1 MDVEIS
7 VEDINTRLKG
17 VDPKIAD
24 AIKELA
30 FCMSYN
36 TLSLVKELDRIN
48 KEILDLKLSWIID
61 TYILKT
67 ICNLKPEEYRAL
79 KKLVLDELKSASE
92 SYNRALTDEEII
104 QFDAQIQEKIRK
116 KLGVMRNE

>member
-1 MDVEIS
+1 MDIKIFEGMSIHL
-7 VEDINTRLKG
+7 EN
-17 VDPKIAD
+17 VDAKIAD

-30 FCMSYN
+30 FCISYN

-48 KEILDLKLSWIID
+48 KEVFDLKLNLVID

-92 SYNRALTDEEII
+92 SYNRTLTDEEII
-104 QFDAQIQEKIRK
+104 QLDAQIQEKIRK
-116 KLGVMRNE
+116 KLGVIRNE